1 MLFGSLLETLVPFFS
16 VITGSNQQ
24 PMTFEA
30 GQVEFH
36 VYFNLFIDVIEYR
49 NSRNKCIDC
58 LVRNLLIAL
67 FHEKKVDN
75 DNLFTQVNR

>member
-1 MLFGSLLETLVPFFS
+1 
-16 VITGSNQQ
+16 
-24 PMTFEA
+24 MTFEA

-36 VYFNLFIDVIEYR
+36 IYFNLFMMSLSI

-58 LVRNLLIAL
+58 FVRNLLIVL

-75 DNLFTQVNR
+75 DNLFTYVNR

>member
-1 MLFGSLLETLVPFFS
+1 
-16 VITGSNQQ
+16 
-24 PMTFEA
+24 MTFEA

-75 DNLFTQVNR
+75 DNLFT